1 METKQSLTITLL
13 ILVVVLFIPAS
24 VVAQR
29 FRFDSQ
35 IGVVDLKPEKI
46 CLVIQNSALS
56 VGDRVNLVSPHP
68 PQRIATAVIE
78 QKQSENCSVNPE
90 IEPNS
95 SFYLLKLQG
104 AGIVIDAGQPPAIG
118 MVGLSRPVRLQ
129 RRQAIADLDGDGLR
143 EYFRTCTSNE
153 GIHLTVWSGKPLIG
167 KRRRHFYYYL
177 GYDVVPSC
185 KKKDYSP

>member
-1 METKQSLTITLL
+1 MKTKRSLTMTSL
-13 ILVVVLFIPAS
+13 ILVVVLFASAS
-24 VVAQR
+24 VAAQR

-35 IGVVDLKPEKI
+35 IGVVDLNSERI
-46 CLVIQNSALS
+46 CLVIQNSGLG
-56 VGDRVNLVSPHP
+56 VGDRVKLVSPDQ
-68 PQRIATAVIE
+68 PQRIATAIIQE
-78 QKQSENCSVNPE
+78 KQSENCSYNPE

-104 AGIVIDAGQPPAIG
+104 TGFVKQAAQPPAIG
-118 MVGLSRPVRLQ
+118 IVGLSRPLRLQ
-129 RRQAIADLDGDGLR
+129 RRQATADLDGDGR
-143 EYFRTCTSNE
+143 MEYFRTCTSNE

>member
-1 METKQSLTITLL
+1 METKQSLTITSL
-13 ILVVVLFIPAS
+13 IVVVVLFTPAS
-24 VVAQR
+24 VAAQR

-35 IGVVDLKPEKI
+35 IGIVDLNSERI
-46 CLVIQNSALS
+46 CLVIQNSGLG
-56 VGDRVNLVSPHP
+56 VGDQIKLVSPHQ
-68 PQRIATAVIE
+68 PQRIATAVI
-78 QKQSENCSVNPE
+78 QKKESENCSHNPE

-104 AGIVIDAGQPPAIG
+104 TGFVIDAGQPPAIG
-118 MVGLSRPVRLQ
+118 IIGLSRPVRLKQ
-129 RRQAIADLDGDGLR
+129 RQAIADLDGDGHM

-167 KRRRHFYYYL
+167 KRQRHFYYYL